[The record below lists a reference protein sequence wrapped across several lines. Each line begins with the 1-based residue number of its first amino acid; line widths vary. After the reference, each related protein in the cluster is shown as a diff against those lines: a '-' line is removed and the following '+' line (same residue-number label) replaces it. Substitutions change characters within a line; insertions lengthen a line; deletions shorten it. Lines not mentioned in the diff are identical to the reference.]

1 LELKESKWLWY
12 AVTTAIFGIL
22 IYIADLNEFLEAL
35 KSAKILP
42 FAAASFFGLLFFVT
56 NGFVWYSFL
65 KEVDAPVSFLKAI
78 KLFLGGNFMNSVT
91 PLGQF
96 GGEPLMAYVV
106 SRNSEANYQEAISS
120 IVSADLVNSMPFV
133 TFSALGV
140 VYLIVSGQASS
151 LILNI
156 GLLLSL
162 LIILGGFMAYL
173 LWFEDQLLE
182 NYLFGFFKW
191 LENNLGGKNIFD
203 SAREKVKG
211 ALENFREFGE
221 NPRHLF
227 FTSIVGHVTV
237 IAQMI
242 CLYFVFL
249 SLNIQPLI
257 VPLMLTV
264 VLSGLAT
271 FSPTPG
277 GSGTFEAAF
286 TGLIVLLMPVDPGPA
301 LAAAVL
307 FRLTTYWPGIPLGY
321 LALISL
327 ESE

>member
-1 LELKESKWLWY
+1 MQLKKSKWLWY
-12 AVTTAIFGIL
+12 AVTTAIFGVL
-22 IYIADLNEFLEAL
+22 IYLADLNEFLEAL
-35 KSAKILP
+35 QSAEILP
-42 FAAASFFGLLFFVT
+42 FTVALFFGLLFFVT
-56 NGFVWYSFL
+56 NGFIWYSFL
-65 KEVDAPVSFLKAI
+65 KEVDTPVSFWKAI

-96 GGEPLMAYVV
+96 GGEPLMAYIV
-106 SRNSEANYQEAISS
+106 SRNTEANYQESISS

-140 VYLIVSGQASS
+140 VYLIILGEANN

-162 LIILGGFMAYL
+162 LVILGAFLAYL
-173 LWFEDQLLE
+173 LWFEDQMLE
-182 NYLFGFFKW
+182 NYLFRLLKW
-191 LENNLGGKNIFD
+191 FEENLGGKSFID
-203 SAREKVKG
+203 SAREKVKE
-211 ALENFREFGE
+211 ALEKFRQFGE

-227 FTSIVGHVTV
+227 FTSVIGHVTV
-237 IAQMI
+237 VAQMI
-242 CLYFVFL
+242 CLYFVLL
-249 SLNIQPLI
+249 SLNIQPLA
-257 VPLMLTV
+257 VPIMLTV

-327 ESE
+327 END